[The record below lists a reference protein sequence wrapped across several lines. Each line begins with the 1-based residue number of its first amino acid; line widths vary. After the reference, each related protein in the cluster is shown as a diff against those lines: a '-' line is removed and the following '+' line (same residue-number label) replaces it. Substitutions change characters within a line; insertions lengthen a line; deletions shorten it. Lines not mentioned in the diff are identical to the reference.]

1 MSYLP
6 KDPVMLL
13 SYINTKLRDECES
26 LDEFCNVYN
35 YPKFDIVETLDE
47 IGYSYDE
54 KLNQFK

>member
-1 MSYLP
+1 
-6 KDPVMLL
+6 MLL

-54 KLNQFK
+54 KLNQIK